1 MAPSDFLKHCAQC
14 SFTSKGV
21 WHFTKLIEAHTL
33 KDYFFLALEVHFLK
47 NLPQLLALQIFQS
60 SYISHGES
68 LNHNI

>member
-21 WHFTKLIEAHTL
+21 CHFTKLIEAHTL
-33 KDYFFLALEVHFLK
+33 KDYFFPALEVHFLK